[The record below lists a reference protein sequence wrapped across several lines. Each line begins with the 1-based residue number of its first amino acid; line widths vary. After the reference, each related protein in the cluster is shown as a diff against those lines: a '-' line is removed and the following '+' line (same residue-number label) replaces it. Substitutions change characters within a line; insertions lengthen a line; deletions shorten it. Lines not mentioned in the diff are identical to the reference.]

1 MPSPRKIIWLTL
13 LFSCRRHSRDQCR
26 HQRWQSLRWSW
37 LRRIDH
43 DTGHCLLPSW
53 HLPHHRPDCQLL
65 LHPDHRRSH
74 RHAGHHGLARLS
86 HRGNCSSGCR
96 PLHEHWQ
103 YVIRGCGTEI
113 PLMKPGPE
121 LNFQATNVF
130 FRQLRNLV
138 FDTRA
143 VRGAATGIHWPSSQA
158 TLVQNCVFRLS
169 SQPGDIHTGIF
180 MEEGSGGMMADLVFH
195 GGKYGAR
202 FGNQQY
208 TMRNLTFYGSDTAIE
223 QIWNWGWT
231 YKSLKIVGSRVG
243 INMSSTDVGSVTLLD
258 SSFVNVTT
266 ALITGRTPGNTTGL
280 GSLVIQNVEYKNVP
294 TVLEGADGE
303 PLLMGDSNGTVY
315 DGGYARVSYLRAL
328 CH

>member
-1 MPSPRKIIWLTL
+1 
-13 LFSCRRHSRDQCR
+13 
-26 HQRWQSLRWSW
+26 
-37 LRRIDH
+37 
-43 DTGHCLLPSW
+43 
-53 HLPHHRPDCQLL
+53 
-65 LHPDHRRSH
+65 
-74 RHAGHHGLARLS
+74 
-86 HRGNCSSGCR
+86 
-96 PLHEHWQ
+96 
-103 YVIRGCGTEI
+103 
-113 PLMKPGPE
+113 MKPGTE

-169 SQPGDIHTGIF
+169 SQPGDIHTDIF
-180 MEEGSGGMMADLVFH
+180 MEEGGGGMMADLVFY

-208 TMRNLTFYGSDTAIE
+208 TMRNLTFYDSDTAIE

-258 SSFVNVTT
+258 SSFINVTT

-294 TVLEGADGE
+294 TVLEGAGGE

-315 DGGYARVSYLRAL
+315 DGGYARVSYCQAP